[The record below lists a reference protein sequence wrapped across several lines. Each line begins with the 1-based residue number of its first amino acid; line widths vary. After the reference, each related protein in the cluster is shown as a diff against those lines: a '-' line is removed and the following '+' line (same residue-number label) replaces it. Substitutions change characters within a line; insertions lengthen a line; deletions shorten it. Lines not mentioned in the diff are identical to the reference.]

1 MSRMPL
7 KPVQIRTD
15 HAFAQNE
22 RASWRRVVSTSLIV
36 AALAALAGLSVPA
49 RALAEAPMMAVA
61 APATLAPIDVVA
73 DPLTGRALFGHD
85 AVAYFI
91 DQMAIKGRD
100 DVMFHWAGA
109 DWHFAS
115 VENCERFRANPAAY
129 APMFAGYDPLRLLKS
144 NLVAADPRLFAVRE
158 GKLWFFRDQDARQAF
173 LDDPSIEIAARKNW
187 ERLIMD
193 TATRPG
199 ETVR

>member
-49 RALAEAPMMAVA
+49 RALAEAPMM
-61 APATLAPIDVVA
+61 
-73 DPLTGRALFGHD
+73 